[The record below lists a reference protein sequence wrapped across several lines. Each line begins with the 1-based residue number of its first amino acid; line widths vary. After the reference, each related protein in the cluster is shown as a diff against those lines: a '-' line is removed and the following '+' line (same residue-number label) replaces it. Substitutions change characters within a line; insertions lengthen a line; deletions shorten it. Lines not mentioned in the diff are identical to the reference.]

1 MKKLMILSMFALTMI
16 ECKNDKKTEVETQT
30 ATENPVKAESTTA
43 VLEPGCYEYNKGG
56 NNVKMEIAK
65 VADEVTGNL
74 DIAYSGKDS
83 NKGTFVGKLNGD
95 KLIGSYTFDSEGKS
109 SSREVAYEVKDNQ
122 LIEGYGDLDDNGTKF
137 KDVNTIK
144 YTSTT
149 PLVKVDCA
157 K

>member
-1 MKKLMILSMFALTMI
+1 MKKLIFLSLFALTTI
-16 ECKNDKKTEVETQT
+16 ACKNDKKTVI
-30 ATENPVKAESTTA
+30 ATETAAENPIISETTTA
-43 VLEPGCYEYNKGG
+43 VLEPGCYEYIKDG
-56 NNVKMEIAK
+56 NDVKMEITK
-65 VADEVTGNL
+65 VADEVTANL
-74 DIAYSGKDS
+74 ATAYSGKDS

-95 KLIGSYTFDSEGKS
+95 KLIGTYTFDSEGRS

-144 YTSTT
+144 YSSST